1 MKVLSEESANTIK
14 QEWASYFSKWHLCIT
29 TLGPLLHPQTLSP
42 RSTFYLHPSIAS
54 QSQE

>member
-1 MKVLSEESANTIK
+1 MKALSEESANTIK

>member
-1 MKVLSEESANTIK
+1 MKKLSEVSK
-14 QEWASYFSKWHLCIT
+14 QDKTGMGLMLLKWHLCIT

-42 RSTFYLHPSIAS
+42 SSIFYLHPSIAS